1 MSVAFSFV
9 PAAASLAEAK
19 AYLRIDSDGE
29 DALLQGLIESATA
42 LCEAFVGQYLVARSV
57 AETIP
62 VRADW
67 RRLARTPVQAI
78 TGVDALTGEGAAVP
92 LAADA
97 YGVQIDGNGDG
108 WVRIAAGGGAAWA
121 VVHYRA
127 GIADDAGAVPAP
139 LRQGILRLTAHL
151 YSHRDAADEGG
162 PPAAVAALWR
172 PWRRMRLS

>member
-1 MSVAFSFV
+1 MSGAVSPV

-19 AYLRIDSDGE
+19 AYLRIDAESE
-29 DALLQGLIESATA
+29 DALLDGLIASATA

-62 VRADW
+62 VCADW
-67 RRLARTPVQAI
+67 RRLARTPVQSVA
-78 TGVDALTGEGAAVP
+78 GVDGLTGEGVAVP
-92 LAADA
+92 LAGDA
-97 YGVQIDGNGDG
+97 YAAQIDGNGDG
-108 WVRIAAGGGAAWA
+108 WVHIPAGGGAAWA

-127 GIADDAGAVPAP
+127 GIADDAAGVPAS

-151 YSHRDAADEGG
+151 YSHRDAPEGGG